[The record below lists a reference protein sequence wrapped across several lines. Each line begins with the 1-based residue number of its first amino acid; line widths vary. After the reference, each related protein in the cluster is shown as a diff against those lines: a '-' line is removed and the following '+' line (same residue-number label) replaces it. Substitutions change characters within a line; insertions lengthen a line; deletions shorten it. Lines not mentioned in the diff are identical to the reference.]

1 MIHVPF
7 ATELTQFHTLPHAPW
22 LKDFP
27 YQPQVEVAF
36 AHTGDALLLHFRVKE
51 ATVRAVAP
59 HDNGHV
65 WEDSCCEFFV
75 QVATTNSIEVP
86 LYYNFE
92 CNAAGTLLIGCGPQ
106 REGRELA
113 PQEVLESVERWSS
126 LGREPF
132 DEKPAPD
139 CWQLKLRIPVS
150 ALWHHHLASF
160 KGLTLSANV
169 YKCGDRLQQPH
180 FLSLFPIPIERPDFH
195 RPDFFQEIT
204 FE

>member
-1 MIHVPF
+1 MKY
-7 ATELTQFHTLPHAPW
+7 ELSNAPW
-22 LKDFP
+22 LHDYP
-27 YQPQVEVAF
+27 YRPQVEVSLS
-36 AHTGDALLLHFRVKE
+36 TIGDALLLHFRVKE
-51 ATVRAVAP
+51 DTVRAVAP

-75 QVATTNSIEVP
+75 QPEGS

-113 PQEVLESVERWSS
+113 PQEVLQQVERWSS

-139 CWQLKLRIPVS
+139 EWELKLRIPAT
-150 ALWHHHLASF
+150 ALWHHQLTSF
-160 KGLTLSANV
+160 SGLSLKCNI
-169 YKCGDRLQQPH
+169 YKCGDKLRQPH
-180 FLSLFPIPIERPDFH
+180 FLSLFPIPIAKPDFH
-195 RPDFFQEIT
+195 RPDFFREIKVISNV
-204 FE
+204 